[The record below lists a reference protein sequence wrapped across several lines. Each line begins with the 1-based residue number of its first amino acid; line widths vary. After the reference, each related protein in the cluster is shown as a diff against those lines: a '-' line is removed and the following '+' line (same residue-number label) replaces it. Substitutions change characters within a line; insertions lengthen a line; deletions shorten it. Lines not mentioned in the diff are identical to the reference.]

1 MVSLRTFFWLVGGE
15 VSEHQHDQPG
25 CNQSGAYILV
35 GSTPFIVNLKNIHNL
50 KVESC
55 EAQKA
60 ASQVTLRAL
69 LQGGERGAGLE
80 VLQQRVGNLNLKSI
94 VN

>member
-1 MVSLRTFFWLVGGE
+1 MVGGE

-25 CNQSGAYILV
+25 CNQSGVYILL
-35 GSTPFIVNLKNIHNL
+35 GSIPFIVNLKNIHNL
-50 KVESC
+50 KVESY

-69 LQGGERGAGLE
+69 LQGGERGARLE
-80 VLQQRVGNLNLKSI
+80 VLQRRVGNLNLKSI